1 MDTQDITIAI
11 SRDILLKARLLA
23 VKRQTSISGLLTQ
36 ALADLVQQDEQ
47 AYTHAQQRHLRW
59 LDCAA
64 DLGTDGLLTA
74 ERGTLH
80 NRE

>member
-1 MDTQDITIAI
+1 MDTQDITIAM

-23 VKRQTSISGLLTQ
+23 VKIQTSISGLLT
-36 ALADLVQQDEQ
+36 LTFGELVQQDEE

-59 LDCAA
+59 LDHAA
-64 DLGTDGLLTA
+64 DLGTDGFLTE

-80 NRE
+80 AQA